1 MFGSF
6 LTSGLFWVETL
17 ERAVKSGAQGALL
30 AVGADQFN
38 VLSLDWSV
46 AAGFAGGAALLSA
59 LTSIASGGITDSDSP
74 SLVD

>member
-6 LTSGLFWVETL
+6 LTSRLFWVETL

-46 AAGFAGGAALLSA
+46 LGGFAGGAFLLSA
-59 LTSIASGGITDSDSP
+59 LTSIASGGIGSDSP
-74 SLVD
+74 SLVE

>member
-6 LTSGLFWVETL
+6 LTDRLFWVESL
-17 ERAVKSGAQGALL
+17 ERAVKSAAQGALL

-38 VLSLDWSV
+38 VLSLDLSV
-46 AAGFAGGAALLSA
+46 LGGFAGGAALLSV
-59 LTSIASGGITDSDSP
+59 LTSLASGTVGGDSP